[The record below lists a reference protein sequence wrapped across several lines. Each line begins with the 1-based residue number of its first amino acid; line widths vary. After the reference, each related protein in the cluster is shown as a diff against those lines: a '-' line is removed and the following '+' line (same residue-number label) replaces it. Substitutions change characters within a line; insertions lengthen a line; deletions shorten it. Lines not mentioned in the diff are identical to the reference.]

1 MKSGRGGNLAKRE
14 GNKRM
19 GVDWLIDSSIESFGF
34 EFSGVFPVF
43 GIHVHSL
50 IVERRK
56 GVEIRRKERKKKKE
70 KEEIKK
76 KKKKKG
82 KRKQTK
88 KRKKK
93 TKTKP

>member
-19 GVDWLIDSSIESFGF
+19 GVDWLVDSSIESFGF

-43 GIHVHSL
+43 GIHVQSL

-56 GVEIRRKERKKKKE
+56 GVEIRRKKKR
-70 KEEIKK
+70 KK
-76 KKKKKG
+76 KKKKK
-82 KRKQTK
+82 
-88 KRKKK
+88 
-93 TKTKP
+93 